1 MDGSTR
7 ECRSPTTLRTSTW
20 PGRWIDTT
28 AAALLAAASVLL
40 LAKDTLNWRQGITD
54 EFAQN
59 SLGLKLG
66 TVFGPLHIVGLVLAT
81 AGVISGL

>member
-7 ECRSPTTLRTSTW
+7 ECRSPTTPRTSTW

-28 AAALLAAASVLL
+28 AAVVLAAAPVLL
-40 LAKDTLNWRQGITD
+40 LGKDALNWRQGVTD

-66 TVFGPLHIVGLVLAT
+66 TVFEPPYIVGPALAT
-81 AGVISGL
+81 AGLISGL